1 MRLTISL
8 VNRGDIVVVALQGDS
23 GKPRPAVI
31 IQANWF
37 NTLATVVVLPLTSRL
52 QDAAALRINVAPSA
66 GNGLL
71 VPSQVAI
78 DRPQTVRLTKIGP
91 ITGRMEEDVMQAI
104 NRALVVFL
112 GLA

>member
-1 MRLTISL
+1 MGRSGLIS
-8 VNRGDIVVVALQGDS
+8 RGDIVIVALQGDS

-37 NTLATVVVLPLTSRL
+37 NTLATVVALPLTSHL
-52 QDAAALRINVAPSA
+52 QDAAAVRINVAPSA
-66 GNGLL
+66 SNGLL

-91 ITGRMEEDVMQAI
+91 IVGRMDEDIMQAI
-104 NRALVVFL
+104 NRALAVFL